1 MSKKERMTK
10 PPKLLTEPKDYVV
23 IFFDDEEH
31 YNKFKRGL
39 GEFVEFLTEEKQN
52 AFILCQGRWM
62 KCLFVHSSESDSKES
77 A

>member
-1 MSKKERMTK
+1 MIK

-31 YNKFKRGL
+31 YNKFKKGL

-52 AFILCQGRWM
+52 VFILCQGRWM

-77 A
+77 AKTAL